1 MTEADGPDQVIYRI
15 QKQQTGLLQKTR
27 GLLAESR
34 ERAEFYYIFFVDI
47 G

>member
-15 QKQQTGLLQKTR
+15 QKQQNR
-27 GLLAESR
+27 ALAKNKRSLAQSR
-34 ERAEFYYIFFVDI
+34 EGAEFYYNFFVDI